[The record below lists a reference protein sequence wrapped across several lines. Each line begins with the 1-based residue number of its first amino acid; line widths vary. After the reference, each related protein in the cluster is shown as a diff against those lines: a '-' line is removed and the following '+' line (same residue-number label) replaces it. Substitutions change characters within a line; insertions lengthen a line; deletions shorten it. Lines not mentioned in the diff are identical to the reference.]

1 MSGFTVMPIQMF
13 NWTSRPEA
21 AFLTNAAAAG
31 VVLLVMTLAMNGLAI
46 YLRHRLRKNI
56 KW

>member
-1 MSGFTVMPIQMF
+1 
-13 NWTSRPEA
+13 
-21 AFLTNAAAAG
+21 